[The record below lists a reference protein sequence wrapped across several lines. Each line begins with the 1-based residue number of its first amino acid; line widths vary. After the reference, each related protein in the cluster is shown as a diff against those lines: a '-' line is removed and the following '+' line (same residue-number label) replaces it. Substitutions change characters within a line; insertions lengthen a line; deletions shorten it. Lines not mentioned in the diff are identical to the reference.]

1 MESDSMIYYILNQN
15 NEIVQDDFVPFANAV
30 AMPKENYK
38 IVNGYN
44 GALFF
49 EEYTK
54 TEEYR
59 QKERAWQANHRLNEL
74 RNQRVE
80 ECFPVI
86 NRGYL
91 WYMQLSESQMQEMN
105 AWYQAWLDVT
115 VTQTIPQKPEWL

>member
-1 MESDSMIYYILNQN
+1 MVYYILNEN
-15 NEIVQDDFVPFANAV
+15 KEIVQDDFVPFANAV

-74 RNQRVE
+74 RHQRAE